1 MNIKNIAIIAHVDH
15 GKTTLVDQL
24 LTQSGTMKGQEDATL
39 IMDSNDQEKER
50 GITIYAKN
58 TAIKYTYE
66 WEEWTINIMDTPW
79 HADFGSEVE
88 RVLKM
93 VDSVLILVDAY
104 EGPMPQTKF
113 VLKKALEHGLR
124 PIVVIN
130 KIDKPSARPDRVL
143 DEMFDLFIALWAS
156 DEQADFPVIYAS
168 ARDGYAFEELED
180 QAKAEQGK
188 DITPLLDFVMT
199 HVPTAQDNSDK
210 PLRLQVVNLA
220 YDNFVWRLGIWR
232 ITDGTI
238 KAWQQ
243 VVVYANDGTPRKWKV
258 SKVYTTLGVSRQ
270 EVKEAGCGDIVTI
283 AGISDI
289 FVGET
294 IWVEWVEPLEPITVD
309 APTLSMEFLVNNS
322 PFAWREWK
330 YVTSRNIVERLEK
343 EMETNVWLHVE
354 VHDGWN
360 RSTVSWR
367 WELHLSVLI
376 ETMRREW
383 FELQVSAPVVLM
395 KEENGQKMEP
405 IEEVVINVA
414 DEHSWSIIQ
423 MLSDRK
429 WQMQNMTSDWT
440 TTTLEF
446 HVPTRW
452 LLWARAHFIL
462 LTKGEWIMYSSF
474 KHYAPY
480 MWVIEKRKNW
490 SMISMANGQAMTF
503 SIWNLQ
509 DRGRIFVPP
518 QTQLYEWMIVWE
530 AAKPWDLT
538 VNLTK
543 NKKLTNVRTW
553 WRADDNMLLTP
564 IVPLTLEDALS
575 YIGSDEYVEI
585 TPESIRLRKIHLKEG
600 DRKRA

>member
-66 WEEWTINIMDTPW
+66 GAEWTINIMDTPW
-79 HADFGSEVE
+79 HADFWSEVE

-130 KIDKPSARPDRVL
+130 KIDKPSARPDWVL
-143 DEMFDLFIALWAS
+143 DEMFDLFIALGAT
-156 DEQADFPVIYAS
+156 DEQTDFPVIYAS

-180 QAKAEQGK
+180 QVKAEASK

-199 HVPTAQDNSDK
+199 HVPTAEDNSDK
-210 PLRLQVVNLA
+210 PLRLQIVNLA
-220 YDNFVWRLGIWR
+220 YDNFVGRLGIWR

-238 KAWQQ
+238 KAGQQ
-243 VVVYANDGTPRKWKV
+243 VVVYANDGTPRKGKI
-258 SKVYTTLGVSRQ
+258 SKLYTTLGVSRQ
-270 EVKEAGCGDIVTI
+270 EVSEAGCGDIVTI

-294 IWVEWVEPLEPITVD
+294 VWVDGITPLEPITVD
-309 APTLSMEFLVNNS
+309 EPTLSMEFLVNNS
-322 PFAWREWK
+322 PFAGREGK
-330 YVTSRNIVERLEK
+330 FVTSRNIVERLEK
-343 EMETNVWLHVE
+343 EMETNVGLQVD

-360 RSTVSWR
+360 RSTVSGR
-367 WELHLSVLI
+367 GELHISVLI
-376 ETMRREW
+376 ETMRREG

-395 KEENGQKMEP
+395 KEVDGKKMEP
-405 IEEVVINVA
+405 VEEVVINVA
-414 DEHSWSIIQ
+414 DEHSGSIIQ

-429 WQMQNMTSDWT
+429 GMMQNMVSDGT

-446 HVPTRW
+446 HVPTRG
-452 LLWARAHFIL
+452 LLWARAQFIL
-462 LTKGEWIMYSSF
+462 LTKGEGIMYSSF
-474 KHYAPY
+474 DHYAPY
-480 MWVIEKRKNW
+480 MWVIEKRKNG
-490 SMISMANGQAMTF
+490 SMISMANGEAMKF
-503 SIWNLQ
+503 SIWKLQ
-509 DRGRIFVPP
+509 ERGRIFVEP
-518 QTQLYEWMIVWE
+518 QTKLYEGMIIWE
-530 AAKPWDLT
+530 SAKPGDLT
-538 VNLTK
+538 INLTK
-543 NKKLTNVRTW
+543 NKKLSNVRTGK
-553 WRADDNMLLTP
+553 ADENMLITP

-575 YIGSDEYVEI
+575 YIWDDEYVEI

-600 DRKRA
+600 DRKRR

>member
-50 GITIYAKN
+50 WITIYAKN
-58 TAIKYTYE
+58 TSVKYTYE
-66 WEEWTINIMDTPW
+66 GEEWTINIMDTPW

-130 KIDKPSARPDRVL
+130 KIDKPSARPDWVL
-143 DEMFDLFIALWAS
+143 DEMFDLFIALWAN

-168 ARDGYAFEELED
+168 ARDGYAFEELEQQE
-180 QAKAEQGK
+180 QAEKGK

-199 HVPTAQDNSDK
+199 HVPTAEDNSDK

-220 YDNFVWRLGIWR
+220 YDNFVGRLGIGR
-232 ITDGTI
+232 ITDGTV
-238 KAWQQ
+238 KAGQQ

-258 SKVYTTLGVSRQ
+258 NKVYTTLWVSRQ
-270 EVKEAGCGDIVTI
+270 EVKEAWCGDIVTI
-283 AGISDI
+283 AGIPDI

-294 IWVEWVEPLEPITVD
+294 IWVEWIEPLEPITVD

-322 PFAWREWK
+322 PFAGREGK
-330 YVTSRNIVERLEK
+330 FVTSRNIVDRLEK

-367 WELHLSVLI
+367 GELHISVLI
-376 ETMRREW
+376 ETMRREG

-395 KEENGQKMEP
+395 KEEWGKKMEP
-405 IEEVVINVA
+405 IEEVVISVA
-414 DEHSWSIIQ
+414 DEHSGSVIQ

-429 WQMQNMTSDWT
+429 GMMQNMNSDGT

-480 MWVIEKRKNW
+480 LWVIEKRKNG
-490 SMISMANGQAMTF
+490 SLISMANGPAMTF
-503 SIWNLQ
+503 SIWKLQ
-509 DRGRIFVPP
+509 DRGRIFVEPA
-518 QTQLYEWMIVWE
+518 TQLYEGMIIGE
-530 AAKPWDLT
+530 SAKPGDLT
-538 VNLTK
+538 INLTK
-543 NKKLTNVRTW
+543 NKKLSNVRTW
-553 WRADDNMLLTP
+553 KADENMLLTP

-575 YIGSDEYVEI
+575 YIWPDEYVEI
-585 TPESIRLRKIHLKEG
+585 TPKTIRVRKIHLKEG
-600 DRKRA
+600 ERKRH